1 MNIVYRVFMII
12 FGAFIFAV
20 GLNSFTIA
28 NNLAEGGFTGIALL
42 IYYLYEFPTG
52 WVILF
57 LNIPLFIIAW
67 LYLGKNSLIYT
78 ILGTISVSVLI
89 EITANFRIP
98 TDDLLLAALYSG
110 VTTGIGLGVIL
121 RNGGTTAGVDIIAR
135 LINKYFGISLGK
147 IIFAFDIIVILVSAI
162 FLGSKIAMYSLV
174 GLFLTSRVID
184 LVQEGVNTAK
194 AIMIISNESKVITDI
209 ITTELQRGTT
219 LLEGHGGYTDYKKD
233 VILCVVNRSEIS
245 RIKSIVKTID
255 KNAFVI
261 VSDVHEVLGE
271 GFSHY

>member
-1 MNIVYRVFMII
+1 MII

>member
-1 MNIVYRVFMII
+1 MNIAYRIFMIL

-20 GLNSFTIA
+20 GLNSFIIA

-42 IYYLYEFPTG
+42 IYYLYELPTG

-57 LNIPLFIIAW
+57 LNIPLLIIAW
-67 LYLGKNSLIYT
+67 FILGKTSLIYT
-78 ILGTISVSVLI
+78 ILGTVSVAIFI
-89 EITANFRIP
+89 EMTANFRIP

-110 VTTGIGLGVIL
+110 VTTGIGLGIIL

-147 IIFAFDIIVILVSAI
+147 TIFAFDIIVIMVSAI

-174 GLFLTSRVID
+174 GLFLTSRMID
-184 LVQEGVNTAK
+184 FVQEGVNTAK
-194 AIMIISNESKVITDI
+194 AIIIISNESQAITNQ
-209 ITTELQRGTT
+209 ITVELQRGIT
-219 LLEGHGGYTDYKKD
+219 LLEGRGGYTDYSKD
-233 VILCVVNRSEIS
+233 VLLCVVNRSEIS
-245 RIKSIVKTID
+245 KIKNIVKSFD

-271 GFSHY
+271 GFTH